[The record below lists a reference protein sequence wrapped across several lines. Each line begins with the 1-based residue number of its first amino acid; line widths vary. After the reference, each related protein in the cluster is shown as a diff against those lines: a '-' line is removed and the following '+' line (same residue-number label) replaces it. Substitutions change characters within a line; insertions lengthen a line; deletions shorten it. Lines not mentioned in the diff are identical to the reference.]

1 MNTALAV
8 GVFVVSS
15 CVEQRSVGPVVP
27 PPSVPEAP
35 PTAPPSTVVAPA
47 IQTGYA
53 TYYAARFAGR
63 RTANGERYEPSQLTA
78 AHRTLPFGTMLEVRR
93 LDGDRR
99 AVVVRVNDRGPYVR
113 DRIIDLSHRA
123 AEQLG
128 MLRDGKALVEL
139 RTASTPP

>member
-15 CVEQRSVGPVVP
+15 CVEQRSFGPLVP
-27 PPSVPEAP
+27 PPSAPEPPPAP
-35 PTAPPSTVVAPA
+35 LSTVVAPV

-63 RTANGERYEPSQLTA
+63 PTANGERYDPSQFTA

-93 LDGDRR
+93 LDGDPR

-128 MLRDGKALVEL
+128 ILRDGKALVEL
-139 RTASTPP
+139 RAAATSP